1 MDIFDRAY
9 SNLGKLWE
17 AMWDNK
23 PHKKPRVGRRAVSKS
38 RLERY
43 TNAFLADDR
52 TYEDN
57 PKIAAKN
64 QRADLKKFKKKLP
77 PTPTVDL
84 TDGAPRAKPSK
95 RDVIKDD
102 RTVEEKE
109 SQMPKSSELAERI
122 EKAQERVDK
131 VDKSW
136 PTKKNRL
143 LFQPKL
149 MGTIHRRM
157 LFMNPGD
164 EKIRMAV
171 YAILHSMELPKWG
184 ARYAS
189 QLSVQ
194 GDRLYFDVFGKP
206 MPFAY
211 SSEKREKVKR
221 LYFDPKKASTI
232 QPITDALR
240 EVYCNITKRDVTG
253 ILKTL
258 ETYQR
263 NFMRHRPPKVLGR
276 MNLTQP
282 GILAIDMFFPSKL
295 LGWRKMNCLA
305 CMDTWSRFCRCYALP
320 TKDFKSVERA
330 LTMFCQEFT
339 ALGHLPRR
347 ILADKGSDLAAAKKV
362 MEIYRKKKDGN
373 GPLVLHSQTGTPIN
387 IIEAMNSQ
395 IQRRMQVFRTAGLTD
410 DPSVLLDDITDQI
423 NTQKR
428 PDRGNLTPL
437 ELLALTRD
445 ERLEVNR
452 IYTDRTEVSE
462 VPGLKPIF
470 RGNLVRVLNM
480 TRKEQIQNKTKGFA
494 PKWSRKIYTVR
505 KKLPVAKNKT
515 QFRYYMEENVHWY
528 YRHEL
533 LKIPNKLDKKVIRGL
548 IRRYEK
554 VVAPDEDWSD
564 LSDYGSD

>member
-23 PHKKPRVGRRAVSKS
+23 PRRKPRVGRRAVSKS

-43 TNAFLADDR
+43 TNAFIS
-52 TYEDN
+52 YEDN
-57 PKIAAKN
+57 PKVAAKN
-64 QRADLKKFKKKLP
+64 QRADLKKFMKKT

-84 TDGAPRAKPSK
+84 TVDVPRAKPAK

-232 QPITDALR
+232 QPLTDALR
-240 EVYCNITKRDVTG
+240 EMYCNITKRDVPKNPRD
-253 ILKTL
+253 LPAEL
-258 ETYQR
+258 YAA
-263 NFMRHRPPKVLGR
+263 PPPQGSGSHEPHSAR
-276 MNLTQP
+276 DP
-282 GILAIDMFFPSKL
+282 GD
-295 LGWRKMNCLA
+295 
-305 CMDTWSRFCRCYALP
+305 
-320 TKDFKSVERA
+320 
-330 LTMFCQEFT
+330 
-339 ALGHLPRR
+339 
-347 ILADKGSDLAAAKKV
+347 
-362 MEIYRKKKDGN
+362 
-373 GPLVLHSQTGTPIN
+373 
-387 IIEAMNSQ
+387 
-395 IQRRMQVFRTAGLTD
+395 
-410 DPSVLLDDITDQI
+410 
-423 NTQKR
+423 
-428 PDRGNLTPL
+428 
-437 ELLALTRD
+437 
-445 ERLEVNR
+445 
-452 IYTDRTEVSE
+452 
-462 VPGLKPIF
+462 
-470 RGNLVRVLNM
+470 
-480 TRKEQIQNKTKGFA
+480 
-494 PKWSRKIYTVR
+494 
-505 KKLPVAKNKT
+505 
-515 QFRYYMEENVHWY
+515 
-528 YRHEL
+528 
-533 LKIPNKLDKKVIRGL
+533 
-548 IRRYEK
+548 
-554 VVAPDEDWSD
+554 
-564 LSDYGSD
+564 